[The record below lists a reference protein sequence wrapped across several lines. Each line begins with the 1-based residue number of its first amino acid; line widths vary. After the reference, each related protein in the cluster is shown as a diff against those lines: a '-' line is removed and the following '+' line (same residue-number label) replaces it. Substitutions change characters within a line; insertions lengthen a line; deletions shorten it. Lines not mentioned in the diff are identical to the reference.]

1 MNTHVKI
8 VGWLSIVSGVLTI
21 LTAVIGLVALN
32 LRGDIPNPRD
42 AMLVTAGSVCFFL
55 PVIIASFAAGFG
67 LLNLENWAR
76 VVAIVLA
83 ILSLVLFPIGALIGG
98 YTLWVMFND
107 ETKALFV
114 ARS

>member
-8 VGWLSIVSGVLTI
+8 VGWLSIVSGVLSI
-21 LTAVIGLVALN
+21 LMAVIGLVALN

-42 AMLVTAGSVCFFL
+42 AMLVTAGSVCFFI
-55 PVIIASFAAGFG
+55 PGIIADFAAGFG
-67 LLNLENWAR
+67 LLKLKNWAR

-83 ILSLVLFPIGALIGG
+83 ILNLIFVPIGTVIGI
-98 YTLWVMFND
+98 YALWVMFND
-107 ETKALFV
+107 ETKALFA